1 MRKFENFCK
10 ALKNLEL
17 AAQQESYSTLEE
29 TGFVAMFEICFEQSW
44 KLLKEILH
52 REGVD
57 ESKTGSPRQILKSA
71 YGAGILTDEK
81 IWLEILENR
90 NILSHVYDA
99 DKVTDIIYKIK
110 QNYLPSFRKLKSTL
124 ELKKLITH

>member
-1 MRKFENFCK
+1 MKKFENFCK

-17 AAQQESYSTLEE
+17 AAEQESYSQLEE

-44 KLLKEILH
+44 KLLKEILK
-52 REGVD
+52 REGID

-71 YGAGILTDEK
+71 YGAGILSDEK
-81 IWLEILENR
+81 IWLEILEDR

-99 DKVTDIIYKIK
+99 DKATDIIFKIK
-110 QNYLPSFRKLKSTL
+110 QDYLPTFQKLKSTVEIQGWDL
-124 ELKKLITH
+124 R

>member
-1 MRKFENFCK
+1 MKKFENFCK

-17 AAQQESYSTLEE
+17 AAEQESYSPLEE

-44 KLLKEILH
+44 KLLKEILK
-52 REGVD
+52 REGID

-71 YGAGILTDEK
+71 YGAGILSDEK
-81 IWLEILENR
+81 IWLEILEDR

-99 DKVTDIIYKIK
+99 DKATDMIFKIK
-110 QNYLPSFRKLKSTL
+110 QKYLPTFQKLKSTV
-124 ELKKLITH
+124 EIQGCDSV

>member
-29 TGFVAMFEICFEQSW
+29 TGFLAMFEICFEQSW
-44 KLLKEILH
+44 KLLKEILQ
-52 REGVD
+52 REGID

-71 YGAGILTDEK
+71 YGAK
-81 IWLEILENR
+81 N
-90 NILSHVYDA
+90 LSTIKLYL
-99 DKVTDIIYKIK
+99 II
-110 QNYLPSFRKLKSTL
+110 
-124 ELKKLITH
+124 